1 MRHSGSSF
9 DNFRCRIIDSLVD
22 LFLFTIQDLLNF
34 IIAKGEEGERWRGRR
49 GRAME
54 RESDGEGE
62 EGERWRGRREGE
74 RWRGRV
80 VRGKGRLAWLADLGS
95 NSPSS

>member
-34 IIAKGEEGERWRGRR
+34 IVAKGEEGERWRGR
-49 GRAME
+49 AMREGEEREGEEREGEEREGEE

-62 EGERWRGRREGE
+62 GSESDEG
-74 RWRGRV
+74 
-80 VRGKGRLAWLADLGS
+80 GKGETGFIG
-95 NSPSS
+95 